1 MTHLFSPGL
10 WRTALALSIVLFM
23 TPRLFSQCNPDITPP
38 FAACDEFTTVAL
50 DANGTVTVLAATFDA
65 GSYDECCPVTFL
77 IRKQADGPC
86 DSDALPDNFEASVQ
100 FCCAETAAQLVVEL
114 QVNDCSGNSSL
125 CLTTVTV
132 SDKIAPVLQAPAN
145 VTVSCEAFDP
155 SLVAYGTAAV
165 TDNCCVGNTFV
176 TVNYTQFDTLCSKGT
191 ITRVFQAFDC
201 SGNSSTLG
209 VPSAVQ
215 TIVVYYEQDYYVHF
229 PADVVT
235 TVETQW
241 NEYGVPVFFKEDCE
255 LNGISYSDQVF
266 TNEPDCDLKIQ
277 RTWTVINWCTYNPN
291 LPLIQV
297 PNPTPNA
304 INNHPANL
312 PGPTVSEAGAAP
324 PWVSTI
330 VKINP
335 TDPAPTDYST
345 FWTANANGYQYT
357 QIIKITDSFFVAV
370 KGKVFSDES
379 ADCFYEPGEEL
390 LGSWTVKVKG
400 GVSNDVF
407 EVQTDANG
415 DYFVMLDGI
424 DTVATVTLVSS
435 SNFGQNCQSEYTVNL
450 LEGETVVQDVPVHLE
465 QRCNLLS
472 VGIATP
478 FLRRCFSNYYKVQA
492 CNLSSAVVP
501 NAYVEVSLDDFFTYT
516 GSTIPGT
523 LVSGNTYA
531 FQLGDLAA
539 GECRTF
545 NVNFTISCNAA
556 LGATH
561 CTEAHIYPYD
571 DCRGTNS
578 NWSGADVEVNATCD
592 GDSVR
597 FAISNI
603 GDGAM
608 SQLLDFVV
616 VEDVVMRQEGSFQL
630 GIGQTLNFSEPA
642 NGSTWR
648 LEAQEEPSH
657 PWGGPQAVA
666 LEGCGGL
673 NNTGLVN
680 IFPLSDP
687 DPFEAT
693 ACLENIGAFDPND
706 KQGLPKGYGSQHF
719 IKANTDLEYLIR
731 FQNTGSDTA
740 FTVVIRDELTA
751 NLDPN
756 SVRVEVASH
765 PMEFALIEGN
775 VLRFTFE
782 NILLPDSN
790 VNWDASNG
798 FVKFRVSQKP
808 DLTDGTILENSAA
821 IYFDFND
828 PVITNTTLHT
838 IGKDFVSVSTDDLT
852 NDGLLRAYP
861 NPASDGVFFDLKDL
875 TNAGRFEL
883 TNSLG
888 QKLISEN
895 FTGNQF
901 RFERKSLPSG
911 IYLFQITSNNTKIAS
926 GKIVL
931 K

>member
-1 MTHLFSPGL
+1 MTSLNIFSRSLLVLGIFELLLVFFISNLKAQNCTNDTIPPVMICPATVRVKL
-10 WRTALALSIVLFM
+10 TALDDPNDCYGPAGYQNSPTAIGINECKSVALVDASVFGG
-23 TPRLFSQCNPDITPP
+23 SSYDDCNLV
-38 FAACDEFTTVAL
+38 FFTVARTQPYTDVIQNLNAIRGSAPCNTFWPSYPTEFERGISENYFIKFYCGEVGIMQHVRVRGYQVDADGVIMSNSDGTAIYSECLVNVEL
-50 DANGTVTVLAATFDA
+50 DTVFGAIKGRVFADTLANCTYDASEPSLENWKVKITGKVTGDQYDALTDSNGRYGVALNGLDTMVTVL
-65 GSYDECCPVTFL
+65 L
-77 IRKQADGPC
+77 
-86 DSDALPDNFEASVQ
+86 
-100 FCCAETAAQLVVEL
+100 
-114 QVNDCSGNSSL
+114 
-125 CLTTVTV
+125 
-132 SDKIAPVLQAPAN
+132 
-145 VTVSCEAFDP
+145 
-155 SLVAYGTAAV
+155 
-165 TDNCCVGNTFV
+165 
-176 TVNYTQFDTLCSKGT
+176 
-191 ITRVFQAFDC
+191 
-201 SGNSSTLG
+201 
-209 VPSAVQ
+209 
-215 TIVVYYEQDYYVHF
+215 
-229 PADVVT
+229 
-235 TVETQW
+235 
-241 NEYGVPVFFKEDCE
+241 
-255 LNGISYSDQVF
+255 
-266 TNEPDCDLKIQ
+266 
-277 RTWTVINWCTYNPN
+277 
-291 LPLIQV
+291 
-297 PNPTPNA
+297 
-304 INNHPANL
+304 
-312 PGPTVSEAGAAP
+312 
-324 PWVSTI
+324 
-330 VKINP
+330 
-335 TDPAPTDYST
+335 
-345 FWTANANGYQYT
+345 
-357 QIIKITDSFFVAV
+357 
-370 KGKVFSDES
+370 ES
-379 ADCFYEPGEEL
+379 A
-390 LGSWTVKVKG
+390 
-400 GVSNDVF
+400 N
-407 EVQTDANG
+407 
-415 DYFVMLDGI
+415 
-424 DTVATVTLVSS
+424 
-435 SNFGQNCQSEYTVNL
+435 NFGQNCQSEYTVNL

-492 CNLSSAVVP
+492 CNLSNAIVP
-501 NAYVEVSLDDFFTYT
+501 DAYVEVSLDDFFTYT

-545 NVNFTISCNAA
+545 NVNFTVSCNAT

-571 DCRGTNS
+571 DCRGGSS

-597 FAISNI
+597 FAITNV

-608 SQLLDFVV
+608 TQLMEFVV

-630 GIGQTLNFSEPA
+630 GIGQTLNFSQPA

-648 LEAQEEPSH
+648 LEAQEEPLH

-693 ACLENIGAFDPND
+693 ACLENIGAYDPND
-706 KQGLPKGYGSQHF
+706 KQGIPKGYGSQHF

-756 SVRVEVASH
+756 TVRVEVASH

-808 DLTDGTILENSAA
+808 DLADGTILENSAA

-861 NPASDGVFFDLKDL
+861 NPASDAVFFDLKDL
-875 TNAGRFEL
+875 TNDGRFEL
-883 TNSLG
+883 TNGLG
-888 QKLISEN
+888 QQLIAEN

-901 RFERKSLPSG
+901 HFERKGLPAG
-911 IYLFQITSNNTKIAS
+911 IYLFQITSNNTKIAT

>member
-1 MTHLFSPGL
+1 MTHFFSPGL

-38 FAACDEFTTVAL
+38 VAACDEFTNVAL
-50 DANGTVTVLAATFDA
+50 GADGTATIFAATFDD
-65 GSYDECCPVTFL
+65 GSVDDCCLGSFL
-77 IRKQADGPC
+77 VRKQADGPC
-86 DSDALPDNFEASVQ
+86 DSDVLPDNFEASVT
-100 FCCAETAAQLVVEL
+100 FCCAEVGVPFVVEL
-114 QVNDCSGNSSL
+114 QVNDCSGNNTL

-132 SDKIAPVLQAPAN
+132 VEKIAPALQAPAN

-155 SLVAYGTAAV
+155 TLLAYGTAVV
-165 TDNCCVGNTFV
+165 TDNCCFDNTVV
-176 TVNYTQFDTLCSKGT
+176 TVNYTLFDTLCSKGT

-209 VPSAVQ
+209 VPSAIQ
-215 TIVVYYEQDYYVHF
+215 TILVNYEQDYYVHF
-229 PADVVT
+229 PPDVLT
-235 TVETQW
+235 TVATPW
-241 NEYGVPVFFKEDCE
+241 NEYGEPVFFKEDCE
-255 LNGISYSDQVF
+255 LNGISYTDQVF
-266 TNEPDCDLKIQ
+266 PNEPDCDLKIQ
-277 RTWTVINWCTYNPN
+277 RTWTIINWCTYDPN
-291 LPLIQV
+291 FPLIQI
-297 PNPTPNA
+297 PNPDPNA
-304 INNHPANL
+304 LNNHPDNL
-312 PGPTVSEAGAAP
+312 PGPIVSEAGAAP
-324 PWVSTI
+324 PWVSTN

-335 TDPAPTDYST
+335 TDPSLTDYST
-345 FWTANANGYQYT
+345 FWNANANGYRYN

-390 LGSWTVKVKG
+390 LGNWTVKVKG

-407 EVQTDANG
+407 EVPTDANG
-415 DYFVMLDGI
+415 EYFVMLDGV
-424 DTVATVTLVSS
+424 DTVVTVTLVSS

-450 LEGETVVQDVPVHLE
+450 LEGETVIQDVPVHLE
-465 QRCNLLS
+465 QRCDLLS

-478 FLRRCFSNYYKVQA
+478 FLRRCFPNYYKVQA

-501 NAYVEVSLDDFFTYT
+501 NASVEVSLDDFFSYT
-516 GSTIPGT
+516 GSSIPGT

-545 NVNFTISCNAA
+545 NVNFTVSCNAT

-571 DCRGTNS
+571 DCRGSSS
-578 NWSGADVEVNATCD
+578 NWSGADVAVSATCD

-597 FAISNI
+597 FAINNV

-608 SQLLDFVV
+608 TQLMEFVV

-630 GIGQTLNFSEPA
+630 GVGQTLNFSQPA

-648 LEAQEEPSH
+648 LEAQEEPLH

-673 NNTGLVN
+673 NTPGLVN

-719 IKANTDLEYLIR
+719 IKANTDIEYLIR

-765 PMEFALIEGN
+765 PMEFALLEGN

-808 DLTDGTILENSAA
+808 DLADGTILENSAA

-838 IGKDFVSVSTDDLT
+838 VGKDFVSVSTDDLT

-861 NPASDGVFFDLKDL
+861 NPASDAVFFDLIDL

-888 QKLISEN
+888 QLITAES

-901 RFERKSLPSG
+901 RFERKGLPAG